1 MSYTPQ
7 TPYES
12 APDRV
17 APPRAIRLLKR
28 AAVALSAVAD
38 AEWSAVRYP
47 RYELAPISLATAP
60 AASMATRRRRV
71 PAGLDPEHPL
81 MGPHPTD

>member
-12 APDRV
+12 APDRA
-17 APPRAIRLLKR
+17 APPRTIRLLER
-28 AAVALSAVAD
+28 AAVALTAVAD

-47 RYELAPISLATAP
+47 RYDLVPISLATAP

-71 PAGLDPEHPL
+71 PAGLDPEHPP
-81 MGPHPTD
+81 MSPHPTD